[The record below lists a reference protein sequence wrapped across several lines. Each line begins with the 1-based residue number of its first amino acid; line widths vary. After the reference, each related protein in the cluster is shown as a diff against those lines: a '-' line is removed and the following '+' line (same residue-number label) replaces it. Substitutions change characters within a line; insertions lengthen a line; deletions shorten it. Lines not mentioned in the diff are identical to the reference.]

1 MNNRSI
7 KNIAV
12 TFALIG
18 FSSLTFAT
26 TTVLTVNGMVCGF
39 CAQGI
44 EKRLSKL
51 PETKGVFVDLKKK
64 IVAVE
69 AKEGII
75 LNKKMLQAEVKDAGY
90 DVVKVEDI
98 DQPLD
103 AIKAIS
109 KGQK

>member
-7 KNIAV
+7 KNITV
-12 TFALIG
+12 TLALIG

-26 TTVLTVNGMVCGF
+26 TTVLTVNGMVCAF

-69 AKEGII
+69 AKDGMT
-75 LNKKMLQAEVKDAGY
+75 LNKKVLQAEVKDAGY
-90 DVVKVEDI
+90 DVVKVEDS
-98 DQPLD
+98 DHPLEH
-103 AIKAIS
+103 IKAAA
-109 KGQK
+109 KGTK